1 MTVFHFL
8 DNELPLT
15 LGHQESHDEEASDDQ
30 DRAHNHDQDH
40 DDEVVVIAVVKLAG
54 GQLVLDVHVDVS
66 VDRHVVLD
74 DRDVFL
80 AILIVISTII
90 RS

>member
-1 MTVFHFL
+1 
-8 DNELPLT
+8 
-15 LGHQESHDEEASDDQ
+15 
-30 DRAHNHDQDH
+30 
-40 DDEVVVIAVVKLAG
+40 LAG